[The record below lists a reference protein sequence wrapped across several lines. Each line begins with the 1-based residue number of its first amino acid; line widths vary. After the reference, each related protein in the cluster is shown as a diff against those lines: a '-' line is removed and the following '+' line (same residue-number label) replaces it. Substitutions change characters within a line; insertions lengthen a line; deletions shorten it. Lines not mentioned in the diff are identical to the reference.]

1 MPKSFNNIYIYIYIY
16 AFSCFTIHVIL
27 MNFVQIM
34 ATNILN
40 IFSFGIWFKFI
51 ALITLNQILTIFL
64 HNPFKFSYHICHR
77 NITKLSRYFLI
88 RMFDWLHSFF
98 HFSNRISKRIFE
110 FEVLMFALP
119 IALFYFILPPPLWNV
134 P

>member
-1 MPKSFNNIYIYIYIY
+1 MPKSFDNIYIC
-16 AFSCFTIHVIL
+16 AFSCFAMHVIFK
-27 MNFVQIM
+27 NFVQIM
-34 ATNILN
+34 ATNLLN
-40 IFSFGIWFKFI
+40 TFSFGIWFKFI

-64 HNPFKFSYHICHR
+64 HNPFKFSYHICQHD
-77 NITKLSRYFLI
+77 ITKLWRYFLI

-119 IALFYFILPPPLWNV
+119 IASFYFILPPPLWNV